1 MKEYEIRIKTAGS
14 EVYYLLAEDEQDALN
29 RWTEGTMV
37 YSEVDDIS
45 SIQVEYVGDEEE
57 DNEGES
63 NE

>member
-1 MKEYEIRIKTAGS
+1 MKEYEIRIKTTGS

-37 YSEVDDIS
+37 HSEVDDIS
-45 SIQVEYVGDEEE
+45 SIQVEYVGDEE